1 VASALL
7 GQRSYLYAF
16 THTVTPEPWLLDE
29 VDSAIE
35 AFGERFGDLCPVGL
49 DALENV
55 NLDTGRVEDPDGPY
69 ALTVETAKS
78 LAAQR

>member
-1 VASALL
+1 
-7 GQRSYLYAF
+7 
-16 THTVTPEPWLLDE
+16 
-29 VDSAIE
+29 
-35 AFGERFGDLCPVGL
+35 VGL

-69 ALTVETAKS
+69 ALTVETEKS